1 MAPLSHRRRLAL
13 PLLVTLAWALL
24 GLLVP
29 AGAATTTVAVDAT
42 AFAPATVNVHP
53 GDTVTWNVASSLVGS
68 CHSVTSVDGLF
79 DSGPL
84 SAGILCLGGSR
95 TSWPYTFTKAG
106 TYHYFCKFV
115 SGMEGVVIVAAPSPS
130 PSPTP
135 SPTTSPTPS
144 ASASASPTPT
154 SSPSPSLS
162 ASGHPTATSS
172 VPSSPGGSSLSPGP
186 TGLAAPGSNHGGG
199 GLSGGAVV
207 AIICGFVAIACA
219 GGLIAL
225 RRSGAW

>member
-13 PLLVTLAWALL
+13 PALVALAWALL

-42 AFAPATVNVHP
+42 AYAPATVNVHP

-84 SAGILCLGGSR
+84 SSGILCLGGSR

-115 SGMEGVVIVAAPSPS
+115 SGMEGVVVVAAPSPS

-135 SPTTSPTPS
+135 SPRPSATPS
-144 ASASASPTPT
+144 PSA
-154 SSPSPSLS
+154 SPSPSPSPSIS
-162 ASGHPTATSS
+162 ASAHPPTT
-172 VPSSPGGSSLSPGP
+172 PSAPGSAGGSSLSPGQ
-186 TGLAAPGSNHGGG
+186 TGLAAPGSTRGGG
-199 GLSGGAVV
+199 GLSGGVVV

-225 RRSGAW
+225 RRTGAW